1 VPIPVFSSTTVVTTL
16 KIILSK
22 MPVLVMDSQF
32 SISDIIRQLPVQ
44 CGQWEAITMGS
55 LRGLVVLAWA
65 MECPGVS
72 YPLYL
77 KEMFGFERELKGFGR
92 KTELKSMPTP
102 PNPFRD

>member
-77 KEMFGFERELKGFGR
+77 KEMFGFERE
-92 KTELKSMPTP
+92 
-102 PNPFRD
+102 

>member
-1 VPIPVFSSTTVVTTL
+1 
-16 KIILSK
+16 

-65 MECPGVS
+65 MECPGEEQEGTHLRQGRIMGASFRVELWTGGTSLIHCRRKLFVS
-72 YPLYL
+72 AKL
-77 KEMFGFERELKGFGR
+77 ECDDSG
-92 KTELKSMPTP
+92 
-102 PNPFRD
+102 